1 MERRIYL
8 NELYDYYGALLTEK
22 QKKYFED
29 YYFDNYSLAEI
40 AQNNNIS
47 RNAVHNQIKIVE
59 EKLVFYEET
68 LGLRSKKEKIIE
80 IIDKEVEASTL
91 EKVIELL

>member
-1 MERRIYL
+1 MEKRIYL

-22 QKKYFED
+22 QQKYFEE

-40 AQNNNIS
+40 AQNNNVS

-59 EKLVFYEET
+59 ERLEFFEEKLS
-68 LGLRSKKEKIIE
+68 LHSKKTKIID
-80 IIDKEVEASTL
+80 ILQNNIEVSTL
-91 EKVIELL
+91 ERIIDLL